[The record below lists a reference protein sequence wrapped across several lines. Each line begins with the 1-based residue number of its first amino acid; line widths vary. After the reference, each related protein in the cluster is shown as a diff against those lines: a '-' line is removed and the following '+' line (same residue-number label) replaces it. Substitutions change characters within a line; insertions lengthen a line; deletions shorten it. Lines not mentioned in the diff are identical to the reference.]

1 MTAAIIIF
9 GLLYLVAL
17 VRLYQRLKKLETG
30 WGELNRANGDIKR
43 LCQQQWR
50 DNTMVEKTLMNQ
62 LQRQR
67 EWTEEE
73 LDRLNRRV
81 DERKKSENEQG

>member
-1 MTAAIIIF
+1 MQA
-9 GLLYLVAL
+9 VAL
-17 VRLYQRLKKLETG
+17 VLLYRRLRKLETSWNG
-30 WGELNRANGDIKR
+30 LFRAGRDMEQ

-62 LQRQR
+62 IQKQR
-67 EWTEEE
+67 EWLEEE

-81 DERKKSENEQG
+81 DERKKSADEPG

>member
-1 MTAAIIIF
+1 MIVAIIT
-9 GLLYLVAL
+9 LVLVQAVAL
-17 VRLYQRLKKLETG
+17 VWLYRRLRKLETG
-30 WGELNRANGDIKR
+30 WNELFRAGRDMEQ

-62 LQRQR
+62 IQRQR
-67 EWTEEE
+67 EWIEEE

-81 DERKKSENEQG
+81 DERKKLENE

>member
-9 GLLYLVAL
+9 GLFYLVAL
-17 VRLYQRLKKLETG
+17 VGLYQRLKKLEAG
-30 WGELNRANGDIKR
+30 WRDLTQENGDIKR

-50 DNTMVEKTLMNQ
+50 DNTMVEQTLMNQ

-67 EWTEEE
+67 EWLEEE

-81 DERKKSENEQG
+81 DERKKSKNER